1 MNWKET
7 YTKIFLKQLNIAI
20 SDVSVKEHLPMWWQ
34 NTRSKNEGGLRLTDE
49 GLRVIVEDL
58 QLATYDVPYPADF
71 EITTQVII
79 FLDQFINCPYY
90 MGKRGITVTD
100 EKKAI
105 ELHLFSGDIRKYG
118 LTKALSRQ
126 KKD

>member
-34 NTRSKNEGGLRLTDE
+34 NTRTKNEGGLRLTDE

-58 QLATYDVPYPADF
+58 QLATYDVPYPVDF